1 VIEMVKNVLENNT
14 NVFVEK
20 KIAYMEKKKVNG
32 DSVLMQLQSNRRFE
46 YEEDINKLVCMFL

>member
-20 KIAYMEKKKVNG
+20 KIAYMEKKK
-32 DSVLMQLQSNRRFE
+32 SE
-46 YEEDINKLVCMFL
+46 W